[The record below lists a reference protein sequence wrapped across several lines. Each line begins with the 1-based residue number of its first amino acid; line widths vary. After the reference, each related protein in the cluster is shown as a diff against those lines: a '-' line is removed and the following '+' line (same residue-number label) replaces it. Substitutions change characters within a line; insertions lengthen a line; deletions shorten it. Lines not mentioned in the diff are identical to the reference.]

1 MIALVQPFGLEGSD
15 MAKPTLKSSV
25 TTINLNTSHPNTPP
39 PYPLGSFA
47 ALYIVGIL
55 SVVVARYLE
64 PLSLILA
71 YPVISTIISRYV
83 NARVIWWDQS
93 NSIEEIFKAK
103 LYFWILWPYQMPK
116 YWIKIAIAK
125 YL

>member
-1 MIALVQPFGLEGSD
+1 

-103 LYFWILWPYQMPK
+103 LYFWILCVKLHAELTRDLHRELTHQRVMFGGQAWVK
-116 YWIKIAIAK
+116 A
-125 YL
+125 